1 MKEGTGNGWGVLDPG
16 WELLGLLE
24 SQGDLGL
31 ARRDRERGGT
41 DRANDFY
48 IREGAS

>member
-1 MKEGTGNGWGVLDPG
+1 MKEGTGNGWEALDPC

-31 ARRDRERGGT
+31 ARRDREGGW
-41 DRANDFY
+41 
-48 IREGAS
+48 GWQS